1 MEPNRDITPYMIEPV
16 IHHNSDGPITGV
28 TLTFDSSQ
36 DEGDFNMDKN
46 WEHGLVIIF
55 LIYFAFSIKNF
66 FIDF

>member
-1 MEPNRDITPYMIEPV
+1 MEPYRDITPYMIEPV
-16 IHHNSDGPITGV
+16 IHNNSDGPTTGV

-36 DEGDFNMDKN
+36 DEDDFNMDKN
-46 WEHGLVIIF
+46 WEHELVIIF